1 MKDRFLDWF
10 ITWLFPE
17 ECKIED
23 TIYFQ
28 SKKLYVERMRL
39 ANNFEAFVKPFAVWV
54 CDKLTYFL
62 EGFKK
67 C

>member
-1 MKDRFLDWF
+1 MKDKILGWF
-10 ITWLFPE
+10 IDWLFPKE
-17 ECKIED
+17 HQIED
-23 TIYFQ
+23 TLYFQ

-39 ANNFEAFVKPFAVWV
+39 ANKFEAFVKPFVVWV